1 MKRPLVSPT
10 GKAVTIGPVHPNAG
24 LQAAYRKKL
33 DALIDEMNASLVYW
47 LTVAYRTNEPEMA
60 QDRSP
65 AATINAVMKRL
76 ARRWQRRFNQLAP
89 DLAAYFA
96 KAAADRTDAGL
107 RAALRKAGFTVEFKL
122 SAGVQDALTAS
133 IAENVGLIRSI
144 AQQHLTAVQGHVL
157 RSVQQGRDLGGL
169 AKALQ
174 AQHGVT
180 KRRAAFISLDQSN
193 KATAVITRARQK
205 ELGITEA
212 IWQHSG
218 GGKHPRPEHV
228 AFSGKRYDIA
238 KGAYLEGVWTFPG
251 HEIRCRCVSRSVVP
265 GFN

>member
-10 GKAVTIGPVHPNAG
+10 GKAVTIGAVHPNAG
-24 LQAAYRKKL
+24 LQAAYRKRL
-33 DALIDEMNASLVYW
+33 DALLDEMNASLLYW
-47 LTVAYRTNEPEMA
+47 LTAAYRQNEPEMA

-96 KAAADRTDAGL
+96 KTAAERTDAGL
-107 RAALRKAGFTVEFKL
+107 KAALKKGGFTVEFRM
-122 SAGVQDALTAS
+122 SPGVQDALTAS
-133 IAENVGLIRSI
+133 LEENVGLIKSI
-144 AQQHLTAVQGHVL
+144 AQQHLAAVQGHVL
-157 RSVQQGRDLGGL
+157 RAVQQGRDLGGL

-174 AQHGVT
+174 EQHGVT
-180 KRRAAFISLDQSN
+180 KRRAAFIARDQSN

-212 IWQHSG
+212 IWMHSSG
-218 GGKHPRPEHV
+218 GRHPRPSHV
-228 AFSGKRYDIA
+228 AFNGKRYDIA
-238 KGAYLEGVWTFPG
+238 KGAYLDGVWTFPG
-251 HEIRCRCVSRSVVP
+251 HEPNCRCVSRSVVP
-265 GFN
+265 GFD